1 MVISKTRVTEMPI
14 TVYTIVWAAIGLL
27 SLVGLYL
34 FNTKPSFLAFI
45 TKREYLV
52 AILISS
58 LLGMREH
65 NIMASTIL
73 AVVFVIMLKQYP
85 LYIKNCALNK
95 KNLQQKHPNYPQH
108 HQQQR

>member
-1 MVISKTRVTEMPI
+1 MVISKTKVTEMPI
-14 TVYTIVWAAIGLL
+14 TVYTIIWAAIGLL

-73 AVVFVIMLKQYP
+73 VVVFVIMLKQYP
-85 LYIKNCALNK
+85 LYIKNCAFNK
-95 KNLQQKHPNYPQH
+95 NNLRQKHPSYNQQH
-108 HQQQR
+108 HHHR